1 MFRATVPNIPPGK
14 SSSSAIDMF
23 TVSFVCL
30 GNICRSPMAEA
41 VFKRLARERG
51 FSSSVC
57 VQSFATSNYEEG
69 NPVYPPAARTLKEHG
84 IEDFAHRSRQIR
96 LADIKNSDYVL
107 VMDYMNMRDIVRM
120 TAGLYGEK
128 IMMLGHFLNPPRDI
142 SDPYYTRDFEKA
154 FGDITAACE
163 EFCSFLQSRHGGA
176 FAYDKSRLP

>member
-14 SSSSAIDMF
+14 NSNSAIDMI

-41 VFKRLARERG
+41 IFKRLARERG

-154 FGDITAACE
+154 YSDICEGCAGFLDFVLRRRFTAPGGNG
-163 EFCSFLQSRHGGA
+163 GGA
-176 FAYDKSRLP
+176 Q